1 MRQKPRISPK
11 LTYFLAGPITALVL
25 ATVGLAVWLG
35 AYDMRHEGQI
45 YTGVSVWDVD
55 LSQMSQAEA
64 EASLADAFSYW
75 QEQTISFTDSETGQ
89 SWTKSPAELGVYVD
103 VSATAQAAYAVGR
116 QGGPWQR
123 VQDLFTTWY
132 YGRSLPPTL
141 VIDESQIDQSLDE
154 IAAAIDQPV
163 INATIDTSDN
173 RFDYVPSQF
182 GRQLDRA
189 DVRQRLLQP
198 VSDQSGSSLPLMRSA
213 QVELLVH
220 DLPPVITDSGDRS
233 YQIQQALSGP
243 MLFYIKEPLDNDD
256 LLRVSLPAEE
266 LARWLRVDVI
276 TGDDGSYTHDLY
288 IDENAARHWLNQF
301 TRQLYRDPVNARF
314 YFDDF
319 TEELILVAPHVN
331 GRELDLEATIERL
344 RQQILTGNR
353 SVPFIFRENVPT
365 AHAGATAAELGITEL
380 VSERTTWF
388 FGSSDNRKHNIARS
402 AANFY
407 GIVVAPGEEFSFNRY
422 LGTISEADGYE
433 VGLIIFGGRTIEGVG
448 GGICQ
453 VSTTMFQTAFY
464 AGFPVTERWEH
475 GYMVGYYEDGE
486 GQGMDATVFSPIVD
500 LKFINNTPYHLL
512 IENYYN
518 EEFESLTFKF
528 YSTSLGR
535 TVEKVGPFFENEQ
548 PAPGRERD
556 IWEFSEDLEPGTV
569 EQFDWATIGA
579 RVTVERIVRNAD
591 GEVIA
596 GTQTFVSNYIPWPNG
611 YRYGPDVEPFDYS
624 RVPPDPFA
632 NR

>member
-1 MRQKPRISPK
+1 MRQKPRLSPK

-25 ATVGLAVWLG
+25 ATIGLAVLLG
-35 AYDMRHEGQI
+35 LYDMRHEGQI
-45 YTGVSVWDVD
+45 YTGVSVWGVD
-55 LSQMSQAEA
+55 LSQMNPSEA
-64 EASLADAFSYW
+64 ETTLAGAFPYW
-75 QEQTISFTDSETGQ
+75 QEQTISFTDPDSGQ
-89 SWTKSPAELGVYVD
+89 TWHKSPAELGVYLD
-103 VSATAQAAYAVGR
+103 TAATAQAAYAVGR

-123 VQDLFTTWY
+123 VQDLFTSWY

-141 VIDESQIDQSLDE
+141 VIDESQIDNSLDE
-154 IAAAIDQPV
+154 IAFAIDQPV
-163 INATIDTSDN
+163 INASLDYGDS
-173 RFDYVPSQF
+173 FVYVPSQF
-182 GRQLDRA
+182 GRQLDKA
-189 DVRQRLLQP
+189 DLRQRLLQP
-198 VSDQSGSSLPLMRSA
+198 LSGQTGSSLIQMRSA

-220 DLPPVITDSGDRS
+220 DLPPAISDGGDRS

-243 MLFYIKEPLDNDD
+243 MTFYIKEPLDDDD
-256 LLRVSLPAEE
+256 LLHVTLPADE
-266 LARWLRVDVI
+266 LTRWLRI
-276 TGDDGSYTHDLY
+276 ELMANDDGSFSHELF
-288 IDENAARHWLNQF
+288 IDENAARHWLRQF
-301 TRQLYRDPVNARF
+301 SSRLYRDPVNARF

-331 GRELDLEATIERL
+331 GRELDYEATIERL

-353 SVPFIFRENVPT
+353 SVPFIFQENVPT

-388 FGSSDNRKHNIARS
+388 YGSSDARKHNIARS

-407 GIVVAPGEEFSFNRY
+407 GIVIAPGEEFSFNRY
-422 LGTISEADGYE
+422 LGTISETDGYE

-475 GYMVGYYEDGE
+475 GYMVGYYGDGE
-486 GQGMDATVFSPIVD
+486 GQGMDATVYSPIVD

-535 TVEKVGPFFENEQ
+535 TVEKEGPFFENEQ
-548 PAPGRERD
+548 PAPGPERD
-556 IWEFSEDLEPGTV
+556 IWEFGENLEPGTV

-579 RVTVERIVRNAD
+579 RVTVNRTVRNAD
-591 GEVIA
+591 GEIIA
-596 GTQTFVSNYIPWPNG
+596 GTQSFVSNYIPWPNG
-611 YRYGPDVEPFDYS
+611 FRYGPDVEPFDYS
-624 RVPPDPFA
+624 RVPPDPFGQ
-632 NR
+632 

>member
-1 MRQKPRISPK
+1 MLKKPKLSPK

-25 ATVGLAVWLG
+25 ATIGLAVLLG
-35 AYDMRHEGQI
+35 MYDARHEGQI
-45 YTGVSVWDVD
+45 YTGVSVWSVD

-64 EASLADAFSYW
+64 EAVLADAFPYW
-75 QEQTISFTDSETGQ
+75 EEQTISFTDPETGQ
-89 SWTKSPAELGVYVD
+89 TWHKSPAELGVYLD
-103 VSATAQAAYAVGR
+103 AAATAQAAYAVGR
-116 QGGPWQR
+116 QGGPLQR
-123 VQDLFTTWY
+123 IQDLFTSWY
-132 YGRSLPPTL
+132 YGRSLSPTL
-141 VIDESQIDQSLDE
+141 VIDETRIDQSLDE
-154 IAAAIDQPV
+154 IAAVIDQPV
-163 INATIDTSDN
+163 VNATIDASSDS
-173 RFDYVPSQF
+173 FAYVPSQF
-182 GRQLDRA
+182 GRQLDKA
-189 DVRQRLLQP
+189 DLRQRLLQP
-198 VSDQSGSSLPLMRSA
+198 VSDQSGNSLPLMRSA

-220 DLPPVITDSGDRS
+220 DLAPVITDSGDRS
-233 YQIQQALSGP
+233 YQIRQALSGP
-243 MLFYIKEPLDNDD
+243 MVFYIKEPLDDDD
-256 LLRVSLPAEE
+256 LLRVSLPAAE
-266 LARWLRVDVI
+266 LARWLRVNVI
-276 TGDDGSYTHDLY
+276 TSDDGSYTHDLY

-331 GRELDLEATIERL
+331 GRELDLDATIERL

-353 SVPFIFRENVPT
+353 SAPFIFQENVPT
-365 AHAGATAAELGITEL
+365 AHAGATAAELGIIEL

-388 FGSSDNRKHNIARS
+388 FGSSDARKHNIARS

-407 GIVVAPGEEFSFNRY
+407 GIVIAPGEEFSFNKY

-464 AGFPVTERWEH
+464 AGFPITERWEH
-475 GYMVGYYEDGE
+475 GYMVGYYGDGE
-486 GQGMDATVFSPIVD
+486 GQGMDATVYSPIVD

-535 TVEKVGPFFENEQ
+535 TIEKEGPFFENEQ

-579 RVTVERIVRNAD
+579 RVTVNRIVRNAD
-591 GEVIA
+591 GEPIA

-632 NR
+632 NQ